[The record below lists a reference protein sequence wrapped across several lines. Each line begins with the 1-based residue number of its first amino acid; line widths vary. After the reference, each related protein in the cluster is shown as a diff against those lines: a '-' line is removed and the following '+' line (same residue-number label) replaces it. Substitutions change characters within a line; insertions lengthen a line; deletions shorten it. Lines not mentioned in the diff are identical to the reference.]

1 MRSITVAADDMGM
14 TPGITDGILRCIDHG
29 HVGSVS
35 VLANGWDFARA
46 ARELRARPWV
56 QVGVHVNLVE
66 GVPIS
71 PPDSIP
77 LLIGADGRFS
87 ASFASLWLRGVIGGP
102 RRRRALAAQ
111 VEREA
116 RAQIE
121 RVRAAL
127 REDRPLHLDSHRHMH
142 MVPFVFEVFL
152 RLALEH
158 RLRSLRLVRE
168 PAFIHAGPGALRAY
182 LGAGIVK
189 HVVLNALA
197 RRCLPQLQARGLAHC
212 DYLIGVLFTGR
223 MTAAVARDALAAIG
237 RRAGPAA
244 TVEVLFH
251 PGRATEHERQHWS
264 RDPALAAYYC
274 SPERDSEA
282 EQIARLR
289 PLVGFAPAPS
299 A

>member
-1 MRSITVAADDMGM
+1 MRSISIAADDLGL
-14 TPGITDGILRCIDHG
+14 TPGITDGILRCVDRG

-35 VLANGWDFARA
+35 LLANGWDFARA
-46 ARELRARPWV
+46 ASELRARPWV

-77 LLIGADGRFS
+77 LLVGPDGHFS
-87 ASFASLWLRGVIGGP
+87 ASFASLWLRQIMAAP

-121 RVRAAL
+121 RVRAAVG
-127 REDRPLHLDSHRHMH
+127 EDRSLHLDSHRHIH

-152 RLALEH
+152 RLALEQ
-158 RLRSLRLVRE
+158 RLRFLRLVRE
-168 PAFIHAGPGALRAY
+168 PAFIHVGPGALRAY

-189 HVVLNALA
+189 HVVLNGLA
-197 RRCLPQLQARGLAHC
+197 RRSLPQLRASGMAHC
-212 DYLIGVLFTGR
+212 DYLVGVLFTGH
-223 MTAAVARDALAAIG
+223 MTAEVARDALAEIA
-237 RRAGPAA
+237 RRAGSAA
-244 TVEVLFH
+244 RVEVLFH
-251 PGRATEHERQHWS
+251 PGRATEHERRLWS
-264 RDPALAAYYC
+264 RAPDLAAYYC
-274 SPERDSEA
+274 SPDRDREA
-282 EQIARLR
+282 EQVARLR
-289 PLVGFAPAPS
+289 PLLGLPRAAS